1 MSDER
6 LFAMEDIK
14 ILMAESATPE
24 SAMAVLDE
32 FVARQKTWSDRCF
45 IEKAARDLLVIEHF
59 RTRSRS

>member
-14 ILMAESATPE
+14 TLMAESATPAE
-24 SAMAVLDE
+24 AMAILDE
-32 FVARQKTWSDRCF
+32 FVLRQKTWSDRCF

-59 RTRSRS
+59 KTRSES